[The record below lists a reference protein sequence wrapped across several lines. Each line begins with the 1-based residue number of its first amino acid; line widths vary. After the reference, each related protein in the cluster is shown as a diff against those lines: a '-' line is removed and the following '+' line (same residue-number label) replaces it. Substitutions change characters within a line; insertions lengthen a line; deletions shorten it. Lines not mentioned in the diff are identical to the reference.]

1 MSCIKWFL
9 FSISLDDDII
19 YLYLCDNK
27 TTMKNKLMTDLDPVR
42 VHDVYLHREIEE
54 TCKSFFFP
62 ENTLQLA
69 LDQSNVTSAF
79 YGLALKNIIELYG
92 KDSANIISEKIFYDL
107 GRIKTQQCKVKLEK
121 FPQDTTA
128 FAFVIICAIYNG
140 SPEYN
145 FHILKF
151 SAKETII
158 KMFGV
163 DRYLRILAQ
172 LEIDDCINFPTL
184 TPFMKGINDELQL
197 DCRIEVDS
205 KIDKQEN
212 TTSTTYKFSI

>member
-1 MSCIKWFL
+1 
-9 FSISLDDDII
+9 
-19 YLYLCDNK
+19 
-27 TTMKNKLMTDLDPVR
+27 MKNKLMTDLNPVR
-42 VHDVYLHREIEE
+42 VNDVYLHREIEE

-62 ENTLQLA
+62 ESTLQLA

-107 GRIKTQQCKVKLEK
+107 GRIKAQQCKVKLES

-128 FAFVIICAIYNG
+128 FAFVIISAIYNA

-163 DRYLRILAQ
+163 DRYLRILVQ
-172 LEIDDCINFPTL
+172 LEIDNCINFPTL
-184 TPFMKGINDELQL
+184 IPFMKGINDELQL
-197 DCRIEVDS
+197 DCKIEVDS

-212 TTSTTYKFSI
+212 TTSTTYKFSM